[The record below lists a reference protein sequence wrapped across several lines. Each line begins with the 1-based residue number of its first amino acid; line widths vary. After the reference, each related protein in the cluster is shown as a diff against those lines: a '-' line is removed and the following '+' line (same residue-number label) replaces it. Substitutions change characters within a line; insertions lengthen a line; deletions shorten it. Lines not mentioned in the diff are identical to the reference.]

1 MLLRDLKERT
11 SMSESGM
18 PQLNTEYFASQIFW
32 LVIFFIILYIVM
44 AKYALPKIANVI
56 ETREDIIVQDVE
68 EAENFK
74 KESEITEQG
83 YLHSIKEGKRK
94 PHNIYQTQEINFN
107 FLIEEEN
114 NDFEKS
120 SRELMQKF
128 ETELEKSAVLANSEQ
143 IAYDVSND
151 IISRV
156 FGENPLVKDTL
167 KDNIKSMVKR

>member
-1 MLLRDLKERT
+1 
-11 SMSESGM
+11 MSESGM

-32 LVIFFIILYIVM
+32 LVISFVILYVVM

-56 ETREDIIVQDVE
+56 ETREDIIARDIE

-74 KESEITEQG
+74 KESESTETG
-83 YLHSIKEGKRK
+83 YLQSIKVA
-94 PHNIYQTQEINFN
+94 QEKASQYISNSRN
-107 FLIEEEN
+107 KLNLLIEDEN

-128 ETELEKSAVLANSEQ
+128 ETELEKKKSAVLADSEQ

-151 IISRV
+151 IISKV

>member
-1 MLLRDLKERT
+1 
-11 SMSESGM
+11 MSESGM

-32 LVIFFIILYIVM
+32 LVISFIILYVVM
-44 AKYALPKIANVI
+44 ARYALPKIANII
-56 ETREDIIVQDVE
+56 ETREDIIARDVE

-74 KESEITEQG
+74 KESEFTEQG
-83 YLHSIKEGKRK
+83 YLKSIKEAQERASQYLSNSRK
-94 PHNIYQTQEINFN
+94 KLNLLT
-107 FLIEEEN
+107 EEEN

-128 ETELEKSAVLANSEQ
+128 ETELDKKKSAVLADSEQ
-143 IAYDVSND
+143 IAYDVCND
-151 IISRV
+151 IILRV

>member
-1 MLLRDLKERT
+1 
-11 SMSESGM
+11 MSKSGM

-32 LVIFFIILYIVM
+32 LVISFIILYVIM

-56 ETREDIIVQDVE
+56 ETREDIIARDVE

-83 YLHSIKEGKRK
+83 YLQSIKEA
-94 PHNIYQTQEINFN
+94 QEKASQYLSNSRN
-107 FLIEEEN
+107 RLNLLIEEEN
-114 NDFEKS
+114 DNFEKS
-120 SRELMQKF
+120 SRELMQQF
-128 ETELEKSAVLANSEQ
+128 ETELEKKKSAVLADSEQ
-143 IAYDVSND
+143 IAFDVSND
-151 IISRV
+151 IVSRV

>member
-1 MLLRDLKERT
+1 
-11 SMSESGM
+11 MSKSGM

-32 LVIFFIILYIVM
+32 LVISFIILYIVM

-56 ETREDIIVQDVE
+56 ETREDIIARDVE

-74 KESEITEQG
+74 KESEITEQR
-83 YLHSIKEGKRK
+83 YLQSIKEA
-94 PHNIYQTQEINFN
+94 QEKASQYLSNSRN
-107 FLIEEEN
+107 KLNLLNEEEN

-128 ETELEKSAVLANSEQ
+128 ETELEKKKSAVLANSEQ

>member
-1 MLLRDLKERT
+1 MLLSLVHLILQEK
-11 SMSESGM
+11 
-18 PQLNTEYFASQIFW
+18 ASQ
-32 LVIFFIILYIVM
+32 
-44 AKYALPKIANVI
+44 
-56 ETREDIIVQDVE
+56 
-68 EAENFK
+68 
-74 KESEITEQG
+74 
-83 YLHSIKEGKRK
+83 YLSNSRNKL
-94 PHNIYQTQEINFN
+94 NL
-107 FLIEEEN
+107 LIEEEN

-128 ETELEKSAVLANSEQ
+128 ETELEKKKSAVLADSEQ

>member
-1 MLLRDLKERT
+1 
-11 SMSESGM
+11 MSESGM

-32 LVIFFIILYIVM
+32 LIISFIILYVVM

-56 ETREDIIVQDVE
+56 ETRKDIIARDVE

-74 KESEITEQG
+74 KESESTEQG
-83 YLHSIKEGKRK
+83 YLQSIKEA
-94 PHNIYQTQEINFN
+94 QEKASEYLLNSRN
-107 FLIEEEN
+107 KLNLLIEEEN
-114 NDFEKS
+114 NDFEKA
-120 SRELMQKF
+120 SRELIQKF
-128 ETELEKSAVLANSEQ
+128 ETELEKKKSVVLENSEQ

-167 KDNIKSMVKR
+167 KDNIRSMVKR